1 MTSELIRA
9 QALPVRRREVDV
21 CQGIRLGLLQHG
33 AALGQNPSSMSHA
46 AWYMA
51 ATVAASRPRNTCE
64 TILPTQRLSCQEVLA
79 HAVVYEAD
87 GAALPCGAPEDLA
100 ERADEARVG
109 VRDDELHAVNAAV
122 ADLLEE
128 GSRES

>member
-21 CQGIRLGLLQHG
+21 RQGIRLGLLQHG

-51 ATVAASRPRNTCE
+51 ATVAASRPLNTCE
-64 TILPTQRLSCQEVLA
+64 TILSTQRLSC
-79 HAVVYEAD
+79 
-87 GAALPCGAPEDLA
+87 
-100 ERADEARVG
+100 
-109 VRDDELHAVNAAV
+109 
-122 ADLLEE
+122 
-128 GSRES
+128 